1 MARQHGL
8 RQRGLRQHRLRQR
21 EVLARR
27 WLRTPVG
34 VLRVTA
40 SDRGVT
46 NIDRVAR
53 AASHRESQAS
63 QRGTPAAQRHADRAV
78 RELREYFA
86 GQRTTFSVP
95 LQLDG
100 TPFQQRAWAAMRKIR
115 HGRTISY
122 AQQAAAMRAPRAAR
136 AVGSA
141 NGANPVPIIVPCHRV
156 VASNGGLGGYSLGL
170 AMKRWLLEHEALATR
185 ARSAHVTVRHYAAGK
200 PSRSR

>member
-1 MARQHGL
+1 M
-8 RQRGLRQHRLRQR
+8 
-21 EVLARR
+21 LARR

-86 GQRTTFSVP
+86 GQR
-95 LQLDG
+95 G

-170 AMKRWLLEHEALATR
+170 AMKRWLLEHEART
-185 ARSAHVTVRHYAAGK
+185 
-200 PSRSR
+200 

>member
-1 MARQHGL
+1 MLA
-8 RQRGLRQHRLRQR
+8 QRS
-21 EVLARR
+21 
-27 WLRTPVG
+27 LRTPIG

-53 AASHRESQAS
+53 ASS
-63 QRGTPAAQRHADRAV
+63 QRGTPAAQRQADRAV

-170 AMKRWLLEHEALATR
+170 AMKRWLLEHEART
-185 ARSAHVTVRHYAAGK
+185 
-200 PSRSR
+200 